1 MNIDT
6 NNVVVLARHSK
17 IPSFL
22 RKGTTQ
28 EDLERLKKND
38 NFVVFEVGDKVT
50 FQGHAHL
57 EDDGKSKLKTGVIK
71 KLGYVPGYVNPQIV
85 CGIKVEGEK
94 FGSALP
100 YNYTMHP
107 ISLTKIV

>member
-1 MNIDT
+1 MNRDNIIIFDKSTKKSRFPWVSDT
-6 NNVVVLARHSK
+6 NSK
-17 IPSFL
+17 IEEY
-22 RKGTTQ
+22 RKSANY
-28 EDLERLKKND
+28 LIL
-38 NFVVFEVGDKVT
+38 EVGDTVT

-57 EDDGKSKLKTGVIK
+57 EDDGESKVKTGIVK
-71 KLGYVPGYVNPQIV
+71 RVGWVPGYANPQIV

-107 ISLTKIV
+107 VSLTKTQ